1 MVTTVVA
8 TAPGSTT
15 IVEDTAAAVGLQSA
29 KQVADDAKSLAQQAA
44 QLSEIERVRNTLAA
58 MALSMSSCADSSK
71 SISSKLD
78 NINSAIGGMQTAI
91 QDQTLTMQSIGAN
104 QMKKNAFDQSL
115 TEQKL
120 NETGQ
125 QATLDAVMAR
135 LSNIEEI
142 MKQDVRDG
150 MIVHTEIKAQGF
162 VITKIEDATDSIQS
176 WIKNSDIYQTV
187 VGWLDKETKLLL
199 SFLGLSSLDKKKNDI
214 AAITGDPPIPPT

>member
-71 SISSKLD
+71 AISSKLD
-78 NINSAIGGMQTAI
+78 GINSAIGGMQTAI
-91 QDQTLTMQSIGAN
+91 HDQTLTMQSIGAN

-150 MIVHTEIKAQGF
+150 MIVHAEIKAQGF

>member
-150 MIVHTEIKAQGF
+150 MIVHAEIKAQGF